1 MLENIVRQLTKIIYC
16 NKILCAVTK
25 IGDKIMK
32 ENSIL
37 SQIKSLEKLIVRNI
51 TGIGIQNIEAIPT
64 PTQMQIIKYILE
76 NNDKEVYQR
85 DLEKVLNL
93 RRATVSGVLQTMEK
107 NNLIKR
113 VTDTN
118 DTRTKRIILNEE
130 TKNIFFTYRK
140 KVSEL
145 ELKITSGI
153 SKDELKIFSSVI
165 DKMKEN
171 VKNLN

>member
-1 MLENIVRQLTKIIYC
+1 
-16 NKILCAVTK
+16 
-25 IGDKIMK
+25 
-32 ENSIL
+32 
-37 SQIKSLEKLIVRNI
+37 
-51 TGIGIQNIEAIPT
+51 
-64 PTQMQIIKYILE
+64 MQIIKYILE

-118 DTRTKRIILNEE
+118 DTRTKRIILNEK

>member
-1 MLENIVRQLTKIIYC
+1 MKNIVRQLTKNIYC

-25 IGDKIMK
+25 IGDKVMK

-51 TGIGIQNIEAIPT
+51 TGIGFQNIEAIPT

-118 DTRTKRIILNEE
+118 DTRTKRVILNEK

>member
-1 MLENIVRQLTKIIYC
+1 MKNIVRQLTKNIYC

-25 IGDKIMK
+25 IGDKVMK

-118 DTRTKRIILNEE
+118 DTRTKRIILNEK

>member
-1 MLENIVRQLTKIIYC
+1 
-16 NKILCAVTK
+16 
-25 IGDKIMK
+25 MK

-51 TGIGIQNIEAIPT
+51 TGIGFQNIEAIPT

-93 RRATVSGVLQTMEK
+93 RRTTVSGVLQTMEK

-118 DTRTKRIILNEE
+118 DTRTKRN
-130 TKNIFFTYRK
+130 TKRK
-140 KVSEL
+140 NKKYL
-145 ELKITSGI
+145 FYI
-153 SKDELKIFSSVI
+153 
-165 DKMKEN
+165 
-171 VKNLN
+171 